1 MPDDNLAP
9 SSGPSDKRP
18 VPDPT
23 TLTTAALYREIGQ
36 LREFITAGITGDN
49 KQVDER
55 FRKVDQ
61 QFELIERTRV
71 ELRIADQTALAAALA
86 AQKESAREQAVA
98 FERATAKA
106 EAATTKQLEQL
117 TQNFTTGQAG
127 LSTTI
132 GDLKDRVGRI
142 ENIKVGGSE
151 AIIEKRA
158 NMAALYAL
166 GGFIAVIVSVVATVV
181 ALKP

>member
-1 MPDDNLAP
+1 MADDVLAP
-9 SSGPSDKRP
+9 SSGSKDHRP

-23 TLTTAALYREIGQ
+23 TLTTQALYREIAQ
-36 LREFITAGITGDN
+36 LREFISAGIDGDN
-49 KQVDER
+49 KQTVER
-55 FRKVDQ
+55 FAKVDQ

-117 TQNFTTGQAG
+117 TINFTTATAGQTA
-127 LSTTI
+127 I
-132 GDLKDRVGRI
+132 INDMKDRIGRI
-142 ENIKVGGSE
+142 ESVKAGGKE
-151 AIIEKRA
+151 AIS
-158 NMAALYAL
+158 NVQMLLALVVVL
-166 GGFIAVIVSVVATVV
+166 ITIGGFMAS
-181 ALKP
+181 LGN